1 MNAISPIFPSF
12 FITRFAVIFFDT
24 SAFLPSPEFVRILD
38 KNMFKT
44 IMPSMNSA
52 QTDGFSITNSL
63 LFIGLQQ
70 VKSRSKKKG

>member
-1 MNAISPIFPSF
+1 
-12 FITRFAVIFFDT
+12 
-24 SAFLPSPEFVRILD
+24 
-38 KNMFKT
+38 
-44 IMPSMNSA
+44 MNSA